1 MSSLAQLI
9 LVGLLA
15 TCVTAIFVEETE
27 VIPGYPGQPKWTW
40 KMKLNY
46 LELVRSGEEMKSYP
60 FTFIVNGQFMDLTI
74 GFKHAPVPTSNLQMS
89 LIVSQ
94 KNNKP
99 YSFRMKGSMTLHN
112 QNGFSDTVG
121 VYDWSFS
128 SRRMFPIDYLHP
140 YRSFA
145 NKSVILDPANGWIKD
160 GSILTTITFDYL
172 ALAKVTTL

>member
-9 LVGLLA
+9 LFGLLA

-27 VIPGYPGQPKWTW
+27 VIPGSFGQPKWTW

-46 LELVRSGEEMKSYP
+46 LELVRSGREMKSYP
-60 FTFIVNGQFMDLTI
+60 FSFTVESQHVDLTI
-74 GFKHAPVPTSNLQMS
+74 GFKHSPAPTSHLQMS

-94 KNNKP
+94 KDNKP

-112 QNGFSDTVG
+112 QKGFSDIVG
-121 VYDWSFS
+121 IYEWSFN
-128 SRRMFPIDYLHP
+128 SRTFPSGLPP

-160 GSILTTITFDYL
+160 GSILTTIVFDY
-172 ALAKVTTL
+172 